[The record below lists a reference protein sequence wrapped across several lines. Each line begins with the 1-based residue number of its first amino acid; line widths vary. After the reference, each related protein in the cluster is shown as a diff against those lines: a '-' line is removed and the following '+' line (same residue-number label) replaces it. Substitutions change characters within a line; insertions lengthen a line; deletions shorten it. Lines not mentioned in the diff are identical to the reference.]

1 MKLKEYLS
9 MYTALQT
16 SIQNDEK
23 LLGLVESEKCSF
35 LLSRLN
41 TEGNFSGEGKESLS
55 GLVYDAEQLRRRLRK
70 KNRLYEKYTLR
81 IKKAAELIEAPL
93 LKSYII
99 YRYLYG
105 FNAQKIADIN
115 FYSERHIYRKA
126 QQARRELYLGLLKV
140 MPKGKG
146 KQSPKRYRIVCG
158 LENVK
163 KHIRPGLIP
172 RKPPKKHS
180 A

>member
-9 MYTALQT
+9 MYTALQS
-16 SIQNDEK
+16 SIRNDEK
-23 LLGLVESEKCSF
+23 LLEMVENEKNSF
-35 LLSRLN
+35 LLSRLSA
-41 TEGNFSGEGKESLS
+41 EGSFSGEGKESLS
-55 GLVYDAEQLRRRLRK
+55 GLVYNADDLRCRLRR

-81 IKKAAELIEAPL
+81 IKRAAELITSPTL
-93 LKSYII
+93 RSYVI

-105 FNAQKIADIN
+105 FNAQRIADIN

-126 QQARRELYLGLLKV
+126 QLARRELYLKLLQV
-140 MPKGKG
+140 MPKHKAKG
-146 KQSPKRYRIVCG
+146 ESHKYRILRG

-163 KHIRPGLIP
+163 KYIRPGLIP